1 MIEVGPEFR
10 LHDDGKRRP
19 GPVKEP
25 PNRCGEIDQPA
36 AALVKDFRF
45 TAAPIALAFIQRL
58 GAAAERLN
66 HHPNVEWFKREVRVT
81 LSSRKSGGLTAQD
94 AALARACDEA
104 AI

>member
-1 MIEVGPEFR
+1 MGHVC
-10 LHDDGKRRP
+10 
-19 GPVKEP
+19 VKPLLSEEDVAQLLAATEGW
-25 PNRCGEIDQPA
+25 RHED